1 MIVRDGQPCKWKARA
16 GFSEYHSVIMGA
28 VLSLKLAAQSTLAK
42 VTERI
47 SSASTLLSQRMSKR
61 SSHREHIG
69 EVPEDVTSGEI
80 NEINVEVVPRTPR
93 PVPAS
98 MQPKGSGSIKQVLL
112 SVFVLLQV
120 AFNCASS
127 IVMSLGLFTFL
138 FAYLS
143 SGPYEWYHPNAI
155 GVIIGSAVF
164 VSPALVMSLAPAGI
178 PEAVEKGW
186 FFVIDPA
193 DCSPRMLRLMPFL
206 SPHPCFRKGW
216 CRHLALGLWLS
227 ILYIPIP
234 ILLVRFVVSTD
245 GV

>member
-1 MIVRDGQPCKWKARA
+1 MYLLRLQLPEPQNCLDELGIAFALVRNRRLKGL
-16 GFSEYHSVIMGA
+16 ELSVA
-28 VLSLKLAAQSTLAK
+28 LNQ
-42 VTERI
+42 
-47 SSASTLLSQRMSKR
+47 LLR
-61 SSHREHIG
+61 SS
-69 EVPEDVTSGEI
+69 T
-80 NEINVEVVPRTPR
+80 
-93 PVPAS
+93 
-98 MQPKGSGSIKQVLL
+98 
-112 SVFVLLQV
+112 
-120 AFNCASS
+120 
-127 IVMSLGLFTFL
+127 
-138 FAYLS
+138 
-143 SGPYEWYHPNAI
+143 I